1 MIRCL
6 TIEPTNDSYDS
17 GMPERPLTGEPLAL
31 DLVNTEWR
39 TASGPQ
45 DLFGDDAAVLGW
57 LDGHGLRVPGADAP
71 ALRGPL
77 VKARA
82 AIREALEGAD
92 PRWEGLD
99 RVLAHGRVRL
109 RATGE
114 RVVEDLEAENA
125 ARIPAWRCAQAFGHL
140 VAERGDRIRACAGE
154 GCVLWF
160 LDTSRNGTRRWCSM
174 AGCGNR
180 AKARAHYSR
189 STA

>member
-1 MIRCL
+1 MI
-6 TIEPTNDSYDS
+6 P
-17 GMPERPLTGEPLAL
+17 GMTGRPLTGEPLAL

-45 DLFGDDAAVLGW
+45 DLFDDDDALLAW
-57 LDGHGLRVPGADAP
+57 LDGHGLAVPRVGAA

-77 VKARA
+77 LAART
-82 AIREALEGAD
+82 AIREGLEGAD
-92 PRWEGLD
+92 PLWRGLD
-99 RVLAHGRVRL
+99 EVLGHGRVRL

-114 RVVEDLEAENA
+114 GVVEDLEAEDA
-125 ARIPAWRCAQAFGHL
+125 SWVPAWRCGQAFGRL
-140 VAERGDRIRACAGE
+140 AAGNGDRIRACAGE